1 MALDRLAELK
11 ARSTHRKVTD
21 ETANREDD
29 GEATV
34 LRDNQGMNAFWNR
47 IRNCQRLNKEV
58 KLNMERQVGIK
69 QSFTTNSSVETEKS
83 LITEFDTLQE
93 TNMAKLREVMGTIK
107 DLEADYRQALETS
120 PEEPET
126 RMKEAQIL
134 SISSQAKDLM
144 KTSQETSLMFKSIV
158 KDKLKRQVRN
168 VQGDKDQMSN
178 EELDNLIEKDPEAV
192 AQMMEAKVIG
202 MPHLKVTNALRDI
215 QDKCKEIETLHSNVR
230 KLYEMIT
237 EISEMVHQQGQQ
249 VDLILKNVEKAKD
262 YVDKGNKNL
271 VKAKEY
277 HQKAR
282 KKQCCIIMVAV
293 ALLCILL
300 LPVLITIFK

>member
-11 ARSTHRKVTD
+11 ARIPPRKATD
-21 ETANREDD
+21 ETAVREEE

-34 LRDNQGMNAFWNR
+34 LRDTQGINAFWMK
-47 IRNCQRLNKEV
+47 IRGCQRLNKEV
-58 KLNMERQVGIK
+58 KLNMDRQVEIK
-69 QSFTTNSSVETEKS
+69 QSFTTNSSVETEKN
-83 LITEFDTLQE
+83 LISEFDNLQDA
-93 TNMAKLREVMGTIK
+93 NMHKLREVMGNIK
-107 DLEADYRQALETS
+107 ELEAEYRQALADN
-120 PEEPET
+120 PDEPET

-134 SISSQAKDLM
+134 SISSQAKDM
-144 KTSQETSLMFKSIV
+144 MRDSQHTSLMFKTIV
-158 KDKLKRQVRN
+158 KEKLKRQVRN
-168 VQGDKDQMSN
+168 VQGESNPMSN
-178 EELDNLIEKDPEAV
+178 EDLDDMIEKSPEKI

-215 QDKCKEIETLHSNVR
+215 QDKCKEIETLHQNVV
-230 KLYEMIT
+230 KLFEMIK

-293 ALLCILL
+293 GFLCILL